1 MCLIDLLSL
10 NIQAAEDVDI
20 DKFFLL
26 HVVGQKNNAD
36 AMTIK
41 QEIKGIQKVLKKK
54 SLDVI
59 SIDLQSMTKLK
70 SMNNS
75 GLLLTLGP

>member
-1 MCLIDLLSL
+1 MLY
-10 NIQAAEDVDI
+10 IQAAEDVEI

-36 AMTIK
+36 AMTVK
-41 QEIKGIQKVLKKK
+41 QEITGIQKVLKKK
-54 SLDVI
+54 PLDVI
-59 SIDLQSMTKLK
+59 SIDLQSMSKLK

-75 GLLLTLGP
+75 AQ